1 MKRKITTFI
10 CALFLGSASYA
21 QYFFEETT
29 YRGAFGAANSVDW
42 ASGWA
47 NFNPETTV
55 YPAANKTVDA
65 DIIVDTKWSAGDV
78 ILLKNKVYV
87 TNNATLTIEPGV
99 VIRGDKSTEGTLII
113 SKGSKIKAS
122 GTANNPIVFTSNF
135 DVDQRNPGDWGGIIL
150 LGKAVNNFANGNGVI
165 EGGLDSTKAAHGGTD
180 DLDNSGNLQF
190 VRIEFAGYPFAPDK
204 EINGLTLGSV
214 GSGTT
219 IDHVQ
224 VSFSN
229 DDSFEWFGGSVN
241 AKYLIA
247 YRGIDDDFDT
257 DNGFRGKVQFGL
269 IVRDPELADQCN
281 CSTSESFESDND
293 GAGSDNSPKTAAVFS
308 NITAVGPYRGSLS
321 NTIDAKFRRALRIRR
336 NSSISVLNSVFT
348 DWPTGLHIEGVKAE
362 ANAQTA
368 NGLVFSNNTFAGMK
382 ANFKIDT
389 TVFMDVRKYFFDNHN
404 DTIVSASG
412 LFVNAYPTLDLA
424 PDYRLAAGSALL
436 SGADFSNSTKLGQ
449 VIHVGIKKEN
459 NDLSINLFPNPV
471 KENAVINFS
480 LAQASK
486 MRINIYDITGSLVR
500 TVLNESVSA
509 GAHTYNVNTQN
520 LNSGVYFIN
529 MESDSISKTMKF
541 LISK

>member
-29 YRGAFGAANSVDW
+29 YRGAFGAADSASW
-42 ASGWA
+42 TSGWA
-47 NFNPETTV
+47 NFNPEETV
-55 YPAANKTVDA
+55 YPAINKTVDA
-65 DIIVDTKWSAGDV
+65 DITTDTKWSNGDV

-99 VIRGDKSTEGTLII
+99 IIRGDMSTAGTLII
-113 SKGSKIKAS
+113 SRGSKIKAS
-122 GTANNPIVFTSNF
+122 GTVNSPIVFTSNF
-135 DVDQRNPGDWGGIIL
+135 EVGQRNPGDWGGVVL
-150 LGKAVNNFANGNGVI
+150 LGKAVNNFANGTGVI

-180 DLDNSGNLQF
+180 DLDNSGNMQY
-190 VRIEFAGYPFAPDK
+190 VRIEFAGVAFQPDK
-204 EINGLTLGSV
+204 EINGFTMGSV
-214 GSGTT
+214 GSGTV
-219 IDHVQ
+219 INHVQ
-224 VSFSN
+224 VSLSN

-247 YRGIDDDFDT
+247 FRGVDDDFDT

-269 IVRDPELADQCN
+269 IVRDPKLADQCN

-293 GAGSDNSPKTAAVFS
+293 AAGSDNAPKTAAVFS
-308 NITAVGPYRGSLS
+308 NITAVGPYRGNLS
-321 NTIDAKFRRALRIRR
+321 DSIDVKFKRALRIRK
-336 NSSISVLNSVFT
+336 NSSISVFNSVFT
-348 DWPTGLHIEGVKAE
+348 DWPSGLHIEASKSE
-362 ANAQTA
+362 ANAKA
-368 NGLVFSNNTFAGMK
+368 NELVFSNNTLAGMIVNLQVNSGSTFDIK
-382 ANFKIDT
+382 
-389 TVFMDVRKYFFDNHN
+389 KYFADNKN
-404 DTIVSASG
+404 DSISSSAG
-412 LFVNAYPTLDLA
+412 LFVNPYPAIETT
-424 PDYRLAAGSALL
+424 PDYRLPAGSPLR

-449 VIHVGIKKEN
+449 VIKVGIKKEN
-459 NDLSINLFPNPV
+459 NDLGINLFPNPV

-480 LAQASK
+480 LAQATK
-486 MRINIYDITGSLVR
+486 MRINIYDITGSLVK

>member
-10 CALFLGSASYA
+10 FALFLASASHA
-21 QYFFEETT
+21 QYFFEQTT
-29 YRGAFGAANSVDW
+29 YRGAFGAAGSADW
-42 ASGWA
+42 TSGWA

-55 YPAANKTVDA
+55 YPNTNKTVDA
-65 DIIVDTKWSAGDV
+65 DITVDTKWSTGDV

-99 VIRGDKSTEGTLII
+99 IIRGDKSTEGTLII

-122 GTANNPIVFTSNF
+122 GSSNSPIVFTSNF
-135 DVDQRNPGDWGGIIL
+135 DVDQRNPGDWGGLIL
-150 LGKAVNNFANGNGVI
+150 LGKAVNNFANSSGVI
-165 EGGLDSTKAAHGGTD
+165 EGGLDSTKAAHGGAD
-180 DLDNSGNLQF
+180 DLDNSGNLQY
-190 VRIEFAGYPFAPDK
+190 VRIEFAGYPFAQDK
-204 EINGLTLGSV
+204 EINGLTLGSI

-219 IDHVQ
+219 LDHIQ

-229 DDSFEWFGGSVN
+229 DDSFEWFGGTVN

-247 YRGIDDDFDT
+247 YRGVDDDFDT
-257 DNGFRGKVQFGL
+257 DNGFRGKVQFAL
-269 IVRDPELADQCN
+269 IVRDPELADPCS

-293 GAGSDNSPKTAAVFS
+293 GAGSDNTPKTAAVFS
-308 NITAVGPYRGSLS
+308 NITAVGPYRGNLS
-321 NTIDAKFRRALRIRR
+321 DSINVKFKRALRIRR
-336 NSSISVLNSVFT
+336 NSSISVFNSVFT
-348 DWPTGLHIEGVKAE
+348 DWPTGLHVEASKSE
-362 ANAQTA
+362 ANAKA
-368 NGLVFSNNTFAGMK
+368 NDLVFSNNTLAGMIVNLQVNSGSTFDIK
-382 ANFKIDT
+382 
-389 TVFMDVRKYFFDNHN
+389 KYFADNKN
-404 DTIVSASG
+404 DSLSSSAG
-412 LFVNAYPTLDLA
+412 LFVNAYPALDVA

-449 VIHVGIKKEN
+449 VIKVGIKKEN

-509 GAHTYNVNTQN
+509 GVHTYNVNTQD

-529 MESDSISKTMKF
+529 LESDLISKTMKF